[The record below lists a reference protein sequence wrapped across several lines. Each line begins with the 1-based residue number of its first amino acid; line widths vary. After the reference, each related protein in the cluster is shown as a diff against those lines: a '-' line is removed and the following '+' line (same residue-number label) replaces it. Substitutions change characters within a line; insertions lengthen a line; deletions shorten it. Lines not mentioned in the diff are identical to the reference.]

1 MLRQIEEAKEVSKAL
16 EAEEAKYVTS
26 DPRIFAKKGN
36 NGSDIWHSFREADSI
51 RLSEELVGKLQ
62 TIALNWT
69 GQYSILAPNLPWIL
83 ILVPC

>member
-36 NGSDIWHSFREADSI
+36 NGSDI
-51 RLSEELVGKLQ
+51 
-62 TIALNWT
+62 
-69 GQYSILAPNLPWIL
+69 
-83 ILVPC
+83 